1 MTTDDTS
8 YYELIDMLEQSANQK
23 QEAGQQQLMRQVTLK
38 EAMDQYDLVKAVH
51 DPINGSYVVMAERDP
66 KLGIDTAFKEMG
78 YASPSPFT
86 AWTREERV
94 AELRD
99 KTGIRTYYDMKRAD
113 GTIRGALRLLKTPVM
128 AARWFVEP
136 ASDSALDKS
145 IADFVQSNLFEW
157 LNSPWYR
164 VLEDALLMCEYGYM
178 PLEKVFGLNSDGK
191 IILTKLAPRHPLDI
205 QEWVYDITGGPN
217 GIIMDPTEANGWDTT
232 FIPIEKLVVFVLE
245 QEAGDMRGISI
256 LRSAYKHYYYKDT
269 LYKIDAIQKERHGI
283 GVPIIKLPLGASAA
297 DRALA
302 DDMGRNLRTNE
313 RAHISLPMNWE
324 VMFAKL
330 EGQPVDCMPSVAHH
344 NDQIMQNILASF
356 YKNPNAREDTMNMF
370 YKGTRYV
377 ASTIADTFNRYVIKQ
392 LVDFN
397 YSRGK
402 YPILRARRI
411 GENEDLRTWSF
422 AFRNLVGSNAIVP
435 DDELEKFLRI
445 ELDLPPA
452 DPKTARTPFDVH
464 QQRALEPG
472 PLGAPGQQ
480 PPTPAPT
487 PGNTTNPATNV
498 GPPRVGL
505 PRQKGSPPIGPPK
518 GNAGTDRS
526 GG

>member
-1 MTTDDTS
+1 MMSDNE
-8 YYELIDMLEQSANQK
+8 YAEIIAQLESSAEIR
-23 QEAGQQQLMRQVTLK
+23 QEEFRQVTLQD
-38 EAMDQYDLVKAVH
+38 AMGQYDIIKAVH
-51 DPINGSYVVMAERDP
+51 NPGGQSYIVMSERDP
-66 KLGIDTAFKEMG
+66 KMDVGTAFREMG
-78 YASPSPFT
+78 YSSPSPFT
-86 AWTREERV
+86 AWTRDERV

-99 KTGIRTYYDMKRAD
+99 QVGIRTYYDMKRAD

-145 IADFVQSNLFEW
+145 IAAFVEDNLFNK
-157 LNSPWYR
+157 LNLPWYR

-178 PLEKVFGLNSDGK
+178 PLEKVYDIDSDGK
-191 IILTKLAPRHPLDI
+191 MILKKLAPRHPLDI
-205 QEWVYDITGGPN
+205 QEWVYDAQGGPN
-217 GIIMDPTEANGWDTT
+217 GIVMNPTEANGWESIQ
-232 FIPIEKLVVFVLE
+232 IPIEKLVVFVLE

-256 LRSAYKHYYYKDT
+256 LRSAYKHYFYKDT

-283 GVPIIKLPLGASAA
+283 GVPIIKIPLGASAA
-297 DRALA
+297 DRLLA
-302 DDMGRNLRTNE
+302 DDLGRNLRTNE

-330 EGQPVDCMPSVAHH
+330 EGQPVDCLPSIAHH
-344 NDQIMQNILASF
+344 NDQIMANILAPF
-356 YKNPNAREDTMNMF
+356 YNDPTATETAMNMF

-377 ASTIADTFNRYVIKQ
+377 AATVAETFNRYVIKQ

-422 AFRNLVGSNAIVP
+422 AFRNLVGTQAIIP
-435 DDELEKFLRI
+435 DDKLEAFLRT

-452 DPKTARTPFDVH
+452 DPATSRVVATPQNGSNPD
-464 QQRALEPG
+464 G
-472 PLGAPGQQ
+472 SG
-480 PPTPAPT
+480 TDS
-487 PGNTTNPATNV
+487 PGNTTNPVNNV
-498 GPPRVGL
+498 NPPRVGL
-505 PRQKGSPPIGPPK
+505 PRQGKTPPIGPPK
-518 GNAGTDRS
+518 ANSGTDRS